1 MYWQFQIEYISSYSS
16 FFYLLSRRDTAKTN
30 PPIATPYPALKK
42 VNQAALPLIL
52 KGEKNE
58 KSKTKQ
64 EKRADFFR
72 IHEKKTAAHRCAYHR
87 DLFRDNERTAY
98 CGHIRGNCYSQQRF
112 RVLPVMHRI
121 RRQLHYLQ
129 DGGRTGD
136 PYPIYFQAPVSC
148 NTPILIMGV
157 LFWNAPFHYPY
168 MVKSP

>member
-1 MYWQFQIEYISSYSS
+1 MYWQFKIEYISSHLS

-64 EKRADFFR
+64 EKQADFIR
-72 IHEKKTAAHRCAYHR
+72 LHEKKAAAHRRAYHR

-98 CGHIRGNCYSQQRF
+98 CGHVRGNCCCSQQRF
-112 RVLPVMHRI
+112 RVLPVMHQI
-121 RRQLHYLQ
+121 HQLPCLE
-129 DGGRTGD
+129 DARRTGD
-136 PYPIYFQAPVSC
+136 PFPINLRAPASY

-157 LFWNAPFHYPY
+157 LF
-168 MVKSP
+168 